1 MHTVNVSLGDRSYPI
16 YIGRGLL
23 DRPELLQRHIPGK
36 KVLVVT
42 NETVAPLYLDRWE
55 PNVLCISLIISR
67 CRSSRVPC
75 TSATDEQLPQ
85 AEHSAHL
92 MAKCSFL
99 ASKLQMA
106 YWLPTV
112 TPCAGACRRC
122 RRAASTTLRQLCCR
136 TASSSSQSRF

>member
-42 NETVAPLYLDRWE
+42 NETIAPLYLDRLE
-55 PNVLCISLIISR
+55 PNVLCNSLITSK
-67 CRSSRVPC
+67 CRSLNVPC
-75 TSATDEQLPQ
+75 TSAEDDQLPRLCTCLPVGTVQLHDKQ
-85 AEHSAHL
+85 AADGL
-92 MAKCSFL
+92 VVANCCL
-99 ASKLQMA
+99 
-106 YWLPTV
+106 
-112 TPCAGACRRC
+112 CAGVCRPC
-122 RRAASTTLRQLCCR
+122 LRATSTTLRQLCCQ